1 MKKIIAVLLTVATAV
16 TCAFALTAC
25 KKTEAKYSVGAQ
37 AGTTGELYLNG
48 DEDMAFPGYK
58 NIQGKG
64 YDSIGQVT
72 GYTTYE
78 YGENAK
84 LAKLKNFNPE
94 GVLLT
99 YTLLEYDDSGNEIKK
114 ERFDSEG
121 VLLTRSAYEYDEN
134 GNIKNTK
141 FTMPAE

>member
-1 MKKIIAVLLTVATAV
+1 MKRLTSFLLAMVIVFGALFLVSCGKKSVA
-16 TCAFALTAC
+16 
-25 KKTEAKYSVGAQ
+25 KTEYDENGRRIRSVW
-37 AGTTGELYLNG
+37 
-48 DEDMAFPGYK
+48 
-58 NIQGKG
+58 

-99 YTLLEYDDSGNEIKK
+99 YTLLEYDDAGNEIKK